1 VVLQLQALPFS
12 GGHVKANP
20 GFMQDEL
27 AVIVLASFPVDMDA
41 FDGSL
46 AAGPKP
52 IFCSSSPEAALNALK
67 SQEHAHRL
75 CQALAERIKTTEK
88 LTGEQAVQIGP
99 LPRIGKTAS
108 PLVRAWIPQA
118 ANGEPPNKRQR
129 EEEPAATPPPPATAG
144 TVIK

>member
-1 VVLQLQALPFS
+1 
-12 GGHVKANP
+12 
-20 GFMQDEL
+20 
-27 AVIVLASFPVDMDA
+27 MDA